1 MVDWVNKIEAA
12 NAVWMKNFAEGNAKG
27 VGEMYT
33 EDCKVMPT
41 GSDVVVGREGMVFFI
56 MHCYFDLP
64 LPPSSAGASS
74 VFGGAMSSGVQKC
87 FG

>member
-41 GSDVVVGREGMVFFI
+41 GSDVVVGREGMVFLSCTATLIYLFP
-56 MHCYFDLP
+56 LP
-64 LPPSSAGASS
+64 LQELVVCLEERCPVASK
-74 VFGGAMSSGVQKC
+74 VFC
-87 FG
+87 